1 MIDKGL
7 LRKYI
12 NHGLSSCTLYPQ
24 KKIIFF
30 TFQRQIK
37 ILNNVMRNQ
46 LFPEFDSHLSYKT
59 FLLQSNGSKSLGACS
74 VTPL

>member
-1 MIDKGL
+1 MAYLPVHFIP
-7 LRKYI
+7 RKK
-12 NHGLSSCTLYPQ
+12 SS
-24 KKIIFF
+24 
-30 TFQRQIK
+30 QIK